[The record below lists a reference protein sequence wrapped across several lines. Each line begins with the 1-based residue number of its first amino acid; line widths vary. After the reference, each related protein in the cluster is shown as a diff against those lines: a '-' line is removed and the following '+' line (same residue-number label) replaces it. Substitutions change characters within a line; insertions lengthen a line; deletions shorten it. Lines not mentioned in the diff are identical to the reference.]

1 MIERAWSEARRL
13 ESWPPPSLSKAIASA
28 GSVASS
34 TSFVARPPL
43 YDAGPEVSASELL
56 FREGDAARADIANE
70 EAATASTVVTTFSD
84 IGLDA
89 LVGGR
94 CAFVNAT
101 RDFVMQ
107 DFVTLLPAGRVVL
120 E

>member
-34 TSFVARPPL
+34 TSFVARQPI
-43 YDAGPEVSASELL
+43 YDVDLEVYAYELL
-56 FREGDAARADIANE
+56 FRGADVDHAEIADD

-94 CAFVNAT
+94 SAFVNAT
-101 RDFVMQ
+101 REFVMHK
-107 DFVTLLPAGRVVL
+107 L
-120 E
+120 